1 MKIKKK
7 DGTIEEYNEQKI
19 INAVNKAAERAMVLL
34 SEKDYQKICNGV
46 WEEIVQLNLEECEIY
61 QMHNIVE
68 TVLEGLFPEVAKR
81 YREYRNY
88 KKDFIHMMDKVYKSS
103 QSIRYI
109 GDKSNA
115 NTDSSLVAT
124 KRSLIYNELSSELY
138 KKFFLTVEEIV
149 TLALFGTNKIVS
161 MFLLYKILSTTS

>member
-1 MKIKKK
+1 MKVIKK
-7 DGTIEEYNEQKI
+7 DNTIEEYNEQKI
-19 INAVNKAAERAMVLL
+19 INAVNKAAERAMISLTN
-34 SEKDYQKICNGV
+34 EDYQQICNGV
-46 WEEIVQLNLEECEIY
+46 WETIVQLDLEECEIY

-68 TVLEGLFPEVAKR
+68 TVLEDLFPEVARR

-88 KKDFIHMMDKVYKSS
+88 KKDFIHMMDKVYKNS

-124 KRSLIYNELSSELY
+124 KRSLINNELSGELY
-138 KKFFLTVEEIV
+138 KKFFLT
-149 TLALFGTNKIVS
+149 
-161 MFLLYKILSTTS
+161 

>member
-19 INAVNKAAERAMVLL
+19 INAVNKAAERAMIQL
-34 SEKDYQKICNGV
+34 SEDDYQKICNGV

-68 TVLEGLFPEVAKR
+68 TVLEELFPEVAKR

-115 NTDSSLVAT
+115 NTDSSLVAFVVFVC
-124 KRSLIYNELSSELY
+124 SGNLSTNTVSDSAGLAVA
-138 KKFFLTVEEIV
+138 FFCFILTV
-149 TLALFGTNKIVS
+149 F
-161 MFLLYKILSTTS
+161 F